1 MSFGAVCRF
10 DHHQVLADR
19 HQVVSVAIATRWPL
33 TDRTRSNGL
42 LFYIALP

>member
-1 MSFGAVCRF
+1 MSFGAVCSL

-19 HQVVSVAIATRWPL
+19 RQVVTVAIATRWPL
-33 TDRTRSNGL
+33 TDRARSNGL